1 MVRGVTTGRG
11 WRTAFAS
18 SIGTSHQKSGIV
30 CQDAGGCRIVKAA
43 NGMEVLVA
51 AVSDGAGTAK
61 RSDIGS
67 ALAVESFLE
76 RFAEAVARAP
86 DLKAI
91 DRNFVDEWFDDI
103 RDAIGA
109 RAARDG
115 AEPND
120 YACTLLGAV
129 VGPDTAAYVQIGDG
143 AIVVSSEDVS
153 GYSWIFWPQHGEY
166 ANSTYFITQDGA
178 ERVLQFE
185 IQPAMD
191 EIAIFSDGIERLV
204 LDMAAKTVHGPAFRP
219 IFEWLAGTEPDHS
232 GAPSPGLAAYL
243 GSDHVNRRTDDDK
256 TLVMAT
262 RALPLEKISVP

>member
-1 MVRGVTTGRG
+1 MTTGRS
-11 WRTAFAS
+11 WRTAYAS
-18 SIGTSHQKSGIV
+18 SIGTSHQKSGTP
-30 CQDAGGCRIVKAA
+30 CQDAGGCRVVKAA
-43 NGMEVLVA
+43 DGREVLVIG
-51 AVSDGAGTAK
+51 VSDGAGTAK

-67 ALAVESFLE
+67 ALVVESFLE
-76 RFAEAVARAP
+76 RFAEAAATSP

-91 DRNFVDEWFDDI
+91 DRKLVDEWFDDV
-103 RDAIGA
+103 RDSIGA
-109 RAARDG
+109 RAAQDG

-129 VGPDTAAYVQIGDG
+129 VGPEAAAYVQIGDG
-143 AIVVSSEDVS
+143 AIVVSSEEAS

-204 LDMAAKTVHGPAFRP
+204 LDMTARTVHGPAFRP
-219 IFEWLAGTEPDHS
+219 IFEWLASTEPDLS

-262 RALPLEKISVP
+262 RALPPEKIPVP

>member
-1 MVRGVTTGRG
+1 MITGRG
-11 WRTAFAS
+11 WRTAFGS
-18 SIGTSHQKSGIV
+18 SIGTSHQKNGTP
-30 CQDAGGCRIVKAA
+30 CQDTGGCRVVRAA
-43 NGMEVLVA
+43 NGTEVLVA

-67 ALAVESFLE
+67 ALVVESFLE
-76 RFAEAVARAP
+76 RFAGAGASSP

-91 DRNFVDEWFDDI
+91 DRDFVDEWFDDV

-109 RAARDG
+109 LAAQDG

-129 VGPDTAAYVQIGDG
+129 VGPNAAAYIQIGDG
-143 AIVVSSEDVS
+143 AIVVSTAEAS

-178 ERVLQFE
+178 ERVLQFDV
-185 IQPAMD
+185 QPAMD
-191 EIAIFSDGIERLV
+191 EIALFSDGIERLV
-204 LDMAAKTVHGPAFRP
+204 LDMAARTVHGPAFRP

-232 GAPSPGLAAYL
+232 GAPSPGLVAYL

-262 RALPLEKISVP
+262 RALPPTKAATP

>member
-1 MVRGVTTGRG
+1 MTTGRN
-11 WRTAFAS
+11 WRTAYAS
-18 SIGTSHQKSGIV
+18 SIGTSHQKNGTP
-30 CQDAGGCRIVKAA
+30 CQDAGGCRVVTGAD
-43 NGMEVLVA
+43 GTEVLVV

-61 RSDIGS
+61 RSDVGS
-67 ALAVESFLE
+67 ALVVESFLG
-76 RFAEAVARAP
+76 RFAEAAAASP

-91 DRNFVDEWFDDI
+91 DRDFVDEWFDDV

-109 RAARDG
+109 RAAQDG

-129 VGPDTAAYVQIGDG
+129 VGPDAAAYVQIGDG
-143 AIVVSSEDVS
+143 AIVVSSDEAS

-178 ERVLQFE
+178 ERVLQFDV
-185 IQPAMD
+185 QPAMD
-191 EIAIFSDGIERLV
+191 EIALFSDGIERLV
-204 LDMAAKTVHGPAFRP
+204 LDMSARTVHGPAFRP
-219 IFEWLAGTEPDHS
+219 IFEWLAGTEPDRS
-232 GAPSPGLAAYL
+232 GAPAPGLVAYL

-262 RALPLEKISVP
+262 RALPPAKAATA